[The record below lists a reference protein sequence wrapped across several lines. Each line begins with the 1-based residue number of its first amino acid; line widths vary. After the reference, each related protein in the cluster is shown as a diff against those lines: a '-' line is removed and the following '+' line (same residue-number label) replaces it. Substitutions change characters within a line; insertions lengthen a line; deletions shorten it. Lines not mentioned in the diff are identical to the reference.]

1 MIFFIIKLHASFCQI
16 KFFNLLLRDFIFTIY
31 KCISNSTYQYFLHS
45 NLLPLIGLEPILSCE
60 KGILSPSCL
69 PIPPQWHNFINFVLS
84 LRIMDYI
91 IYFVALVFIIF
102 VAMYINRQIQV
113 SRNIRL
119 EDTTLEKLDEKLK
132 RHKLIGGRHKRTNKK
147 NPPIV

>member
-1 MIFFIIKLHASFCQI
+1 
-16 KFFNLLLRDFIFTIY
+16 
-31 KCISNSTYQYFLHS
+31 
-45 NLLPLIGLEPILSCE
+45 
-60 KGILSPSCL
+60 
-69 PIPPQWHNFINFVLS
+69 
-84 LRIMDYI
+84 MDYI